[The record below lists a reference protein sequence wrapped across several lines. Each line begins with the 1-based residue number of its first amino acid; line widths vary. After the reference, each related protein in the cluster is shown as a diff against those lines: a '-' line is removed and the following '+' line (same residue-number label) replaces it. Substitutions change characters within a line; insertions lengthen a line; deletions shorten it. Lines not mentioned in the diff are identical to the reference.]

1 MSSTCKVCLIYTAH
15 VRLRLIGRSTLCYS
29 AILLSFPVCLHAA
42 NADGLRS
49 PWDDRKIQQTDSAY
63 SCPAAPPFAHTIEIG
78 SYYVDSRASVIDQK
92 KFDAFQKAS
101 EPSNHLSQSVAL
113 AADAYLFKGS
123 LPAAACVYSLLESA
137 AKADAW
143 AGKIPGFQGVYL
155 QNWLLSA
162 AAISYL
168 KVRKSGAGTAQQ
180 DATIQKWFDHLAVR
194 VGEYFDAEVKR
205 LGSDGENN
213 HLYWA
218 GLAVAA
224 AGIADH
230 DKEAFDWGMAAYRM
244 GVDAIQP
251 DGSLTAEMNRGQMAL
266 HYNLYALGA
275 LIMLAELG
283 KANNIDLYS
292 YDKGAI
298 HHLVSFCL
306 AGLEDPTIVEKRTGV
321 KQVVSL
327 PYAGGDIGWAVPYV
341 RRFPNPKLSELIA
354 KAPWVRYTTWGGAP
368 PD

>member
-1 MSSTCKVCLIYTAH
+1 MA
-15 VRLRLIGRSTLCYS
+15 S
-29 AILLSFPVCLHAA
+29 APSVQSQDAKF
-42 NADGLRS
+42 RS
-49 PWDDRKIQQTDSAY
+49 PWDGTKVEQTDAPY
-63 SCPAAPPFAHTIEIG
+63 ECPAAPPFAHRVDIG
-78 SYYVDSRASVIDQK
+78 SYYVDAHASVIDRQK
-92 KFDAFQKAS
+92 FEAFQKAS
-101 EPSNHLSQSVAL
+101 EPSTHLSQYVAL
-113 AADAYLFKGS
+113 AADAYLAKGS
-123 LPAAACVYSLLESA
+123 RPAATCAYSLLDAA

-143 AGKIPGFQGVYL
+143 AGKMPGFQGVYL

-162 AAISYL
+162 VAISYL
-168 KVRKSGAGTAQQ
+168 KVRSSGVGTEAE
-180 DATIQKWFDHLAVR
+180 DFKIQNWFDHLCVR

-218 GLAVAA
+218 ALAVAA

-230 DKEAFDWGMAAYRM
+230 DQEAFDWGISAYRM
-244 GVDAIQP
+244 GIDAIQE
-251 DGSLTAEMNRGQMAL
+251 DGSLKAEMNRGQMAL

-283 KANNIDLYS
+283 EANGIDLYA
-292 YDKGAI
+292 YHHGAI
-298 HHLVSFCL
+298 HKLVNFCL
-306 AGLEDPTIVEKRTGV
+306 TGLEDPMSFEKRTGV

-368 PD
+368 PA